1 MTPRRQKG
9 SGDRQTHGV
18 RQIDL
23 ASVQT
28 APSDIARDINR
39 DIILEL
45 VRFKQPLARA
55 DLARL
60 SGLRPSTVSAIVEQL
75 IRENWVTE
83 GAVIKPARGRVQF
96 RGLDIIGWPSH
107 KVCDLGIGQV
117 AEGRR
122 RRGAPG
128 PTIDFAMIAEDRRA
142 MNVCG
147 SRVGLAPGLG

>member
-1 MTPRRQKG
+1 MTPRRQKR

-75 IRENWVTE
+75 IRENWVTV
-83 GAVIKPARGRVQF
+83 GAVIKPALGR
-96 RGLDIIGWPSH
+96 PSTVLSLNH
-107 KVCDLGIGQV
+107 AIVTF
-117 AEGRR
+117 
-122 RRGAPG
+122 APTLLL
-128 PTIDFAMIAEDRRA
+128 PPSILPVFTLLLRI
-142 MNVCG
+142 
-147 SRVGLAPGLG
+147 